1 MNDSQLIHDSRHRN
15 ELLILESALDTLA
28 TMTGI
33 VYIGK
38 GVGTQKSLE

>member
-1 MNDSQLIHDSRHRN
+1 MNDSQLIRDSRHRN

-33 VYIGK
+33 ILHGK